1 MKTSAK
7 EYLTPGLKR
16 LEAGAWVLVALTLI
30 LAVYGG
36 CTVKGAFP
44 THYGMD
50 GQANR
55 YGSAWILLLNPLL
68 GALVLG
74 ILSLVAHRVS
84 PEDWN
89 LPFAL
94 KEENKVPVFRDMLAM
109 LFLLEGETAVTFLA
123 ATVLA
128 LLRNGTALLPLTL
141 LFLAAVTWTLIHWCR
156 KASRDNRAEG

>member
-7 EYLTPGLKR
+7 EYLTPGHKR
-16 LEAGAWVLVALTLI
+16 LEIGAWVLVAVTLV
-30 LAVYGG
+30 LALYGG
-36 CTVKGAFP
+36 CTVKGTFP

-55 YGSAWILLLNPLL
+55 YGSAWILLWNPLL
-68 GALVLG
+68 GAVILG
-74 ILSLVAHRVS
+74 VLSLVAHRVS
-84 PEDWN
+84 PENWN

-109 LFLLEGETAVTFLA
+109 LFLLEGETAAMFLA
-123 ATVLA
+123 ATALA
-128 LLRNGTALLPLTL
+128 LLRNGTATLALTL